1 MTALVVGASAG
12 VGRALSEALAANRKR
27 LLLAASD
34 AEDLNALARHLRLV
48 YGATVVTVAADAR
61 DPDAFAE
68 RISAAAAE
76 IDDIDELYFP
86 IGFSRRDDGAQLDAD
101 ASLAILNSNLTVV
114 TAVTARFLPGLLRR
128 PKARIVGFGSIAA
141 VRGRK
146 ANVIYSAAK
155 RGLESYFESLRHL
168 TAGAGVIVQLYRLG
182 YIETQQSFGQRLL
195 FPVVTPEQVARYVS
209 ATEGRDFGACFFPR
223 FWWLIALAVAWL
235 PWRIYKK
242 LDF

>member
-1 MTALVVGASAG
+1 MVGASAG
-12 VGRALSEALAANRKR
+12 VGRALSEALAANRKP

-34 AEDLNALARHLRLV
+34 PEDLNALAAHLRLV

-61 DPDAFAE
+61 DPEAFAE
-68 RISAAAAE
+68 RLSAVAAE

-86 IGFSRRDDGAQLDAD
+86 IGFSRRDDKAQLDAD

-114 TAVTARFLPGLLRR
+114 AAVTARFLPSLLRQ

-141 VRGRK
+141 LRGRK

-155 RGLESYFESLRHL
+155 RGLESYFESLRHFA
-168 TAGAGVIVQLYRLG
+168 AGTGVVVQLYRLG

-195 FPVVTPEQVARYVS
+195 FPVVTPEQVARHVL
-209 ATEGRDFGACFFPR
+209 ATEGRDFGVRFFPR
-223 FWWLIALAVAWL
+223 FWQLIALAVVWL

-242 LDF
+242 LNF

>member
-1 MTALVVGASAG
+1 MTAVVVGASAG
-12 VGRALSEALAANRKR
+12 VGRSLSEALAAKRKS

-34 AEDLNALARHLRLV
+34 AEDLDALAAHLRLV
-48 YGATVVTVAADAR
+48 YGASVVTVAADAR
-61 DPDAFAE
+61 DPGAFAE

-76 IDDIDELYFP
+76 VNDIDELYFP
-86 IGFSRRDDGAQLDAD
+86 IGLSRRDDKAQLDAD
-101 ASLAILNSNLTVV
+101 ASLAILHSNLTVV
-114 TAVTARFLPGLLRR
+114 VAVIARFLPSLLRR
-128 PKARIVGFGSIAA
+128 PKARIVGFGSIATA
-141 VRGRK
+141 RGRK
-146 ANVIYSAAK
+146 SNVIYSAAK

-168 TAGAGVIVQLYRLG
+168 TAGTGVVVQLYRLG

-195 FPVVTPEQVARYVS
+195 LPVVTPEQVARHIS

-223 FWWLIALAVAWL
+223 FWWLIALTVAWL